1 MFTEV
6 GNYGVHNAEKT
17 VLHLQE
23 RVKKLTQTEGE
34 HLDVD
39 FQSDLISI
47 MNSNKNNVK
56 EAYPDGSFPKLFWDE
71 QLKAASISDPRQVRW
86 HPVIIKWCLNL
97 KLLSSASYHA
107 LRSSGFIKLPSDRTL
122 RDYTHYFQNKTGFQN
137 EVNKQLLDEISLQ
150 SLPDS
155 RKFVAVL
162 IDEMKVKEGLVFNKY
177 SGEIV
182 GFTHLGDINDDLV
195 RLEQEGDHPTV
206 AKQVLVVMVR
216 GIMFKLDFPYAH
228 FATCGATADK
238 IFPIVWEA
246 VRRLESSDLKV
257 LCLTADGASL
267 NRKFFGMHGEPF
279 YKTINPFSSDGRS
292 LFFYSR
298 STTPHEDH

>member
-1 MFTEV
+1 MRWCFLLPW
-6 GNYGVHNAEKT
+6 KT

-56 EAYPDGSFPKLFWDE
+56 EAYRDGSFPKLFWDE
-71 QLKAASISDPRQVRW
+71 QLKAASLSDPRQVRW

-150 SLPDS
+150 YLPDS

-162 IDEMKVKEGLVFNKY
+162 IDEMKVKMGKLNG
-177 SGEIV
+177 S
-182 GFTHLGDINDDLV
+182 IN
-195 RLEQEGDHPTV
+195 RQM
-206 AKQVLVVMVR
+206 KS
-216 GIMFKLDFPYAH
+216 
-228 FATCGATADK
+228 FAL
-238 IFPIVWEA
+238 WW
-246 VRRLESSDLKV
+246 L
-257 LCLTADGASL
+257 
-267 NRKFFGMHGEPF
+267 
-279 YKTINPFSSDGRS
+279 
-292 LFFYSR
+292 
-298 STTPHEDH
+298 